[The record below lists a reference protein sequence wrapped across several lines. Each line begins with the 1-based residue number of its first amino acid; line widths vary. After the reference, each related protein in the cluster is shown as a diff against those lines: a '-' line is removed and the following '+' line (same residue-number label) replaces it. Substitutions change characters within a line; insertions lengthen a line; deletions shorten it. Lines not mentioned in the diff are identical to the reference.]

1 MLELSKQRF
10 GDLIFFCL
18 IISLLADCCAN
29 KPESFSEM
37 ALYYTLCLEL
47 VGNELSFGLKN
58 VTLTK
63 QTSP

>member
-10 GDLIFFCL
+10 GDLIFCL

-29 KPESFSEM
+29 KPEGFSEM

-47 VGNELSFGLKN
+47 EGNELSFDL
-58 VTLTK
+58 
-63 QTSP
+63 